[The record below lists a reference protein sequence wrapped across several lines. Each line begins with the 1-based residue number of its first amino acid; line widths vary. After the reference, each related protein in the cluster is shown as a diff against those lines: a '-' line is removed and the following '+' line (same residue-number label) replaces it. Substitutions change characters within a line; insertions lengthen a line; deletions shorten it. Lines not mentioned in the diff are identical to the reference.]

1 MSEAAKIEISGVTK
15 SFGSLDAVKDV
26 DLVIPSGSYCCLLGP
41 SGCGKTTILRMIA
54 GHETPTSGS
63 ILIGGRDVAGEAPAK
78 RGTALMFQSYALFPH
93 LTVRDNV
100 AFNLKMRGVRKSQR
114 LEEAGR
120 MLERVQLQALADR
133 MPAQLSGGQQQR
145 VALARALITSP
156 KVLLLDEPLSALDEF
171 LRLQMRS
178 ELRRIQQEF
187 GITFIHVTHTQMEA
201 IAVADKVVVMNL
213 GEIEQADSAEE
224 VYARP
229 HSAYVARFMGGHN
242 VVSGTVESVADGTA
256 TLDGPNGWIFKLN
269 TDSELVSRG
278 QTIGVSVRRDEI
290 SLSSGRSNGENSVAG
305 SIRSVEYQ
313 GTYYKVT
320 LDLEGVE
327 DEFVS
332 HVPDHEYRGLGVST
346 GSAVTASWATPQT
359 HLLRGDLESDGGR
372 SSGPYREH

>member
-1 MSEAAKIEISGVTK
+1 MS
-15 SFGSLDAVKDV
+15 
-26 DLVIPSGSYCCLLGP
+26 
-41 SGCGKTTILRMIA
+41 
-54 GHETPTSGS
+54 
-63 ILIGGRDVAGEAPAK
+63 AGEAPAK

-100 AFNLKMRGVRKSQR
+100 AFNLKMRGVSKSR
-114 LEEAGR
+114 RHAEAGR

-145 VALARALITSP
+145 VALARALITNP

-201 IAVADKVVVMNL
+201 IAVADKVVVMNH

-242 VVSGTVESVADGTA
+242 VLSGKVEGVESGTA
-256 TLDGPNGWIFKLN
+256 TIAGPNGWIFKLN
-269 TDSELVSRG
+269 TGSESISGGKQLF
-278 QTIGVSVRRDEI
+278 VSVRRDEL
-290 SLSSGRSNGENSVAG
+290 SLSSDRPVGENSVAG

-320 LDLEGVE
+320 LALDGID

-332 HVPDHEYRGLGVST
+332 HVPDHEFRGLSVST
-346 GSAVTASWATPQT
+346 GSAVTASWTTSQT
-359 HLLRGDLESDGGR
+359 HLLRGDLAFDGR
-372 SSGPYREH
+372 RTSGPYAEH